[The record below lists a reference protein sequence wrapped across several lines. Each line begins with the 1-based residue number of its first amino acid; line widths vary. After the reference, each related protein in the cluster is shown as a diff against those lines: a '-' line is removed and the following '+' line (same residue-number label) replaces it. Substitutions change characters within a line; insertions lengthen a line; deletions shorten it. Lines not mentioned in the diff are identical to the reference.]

1 MFHSSPDTS
10 VHVET
15 VQTLDRGAFSFTDI
29 PKSFKKYPDSSS
41 TSPETIVQLEK
52 QTSEIR
58 TSYRTV
64 SVALFEF
71 GDKLLALQGATM
83 KLKCLPYKLYG
94 SQALLIK

>member
-10 VHVET
+10 VDAET
-15 VQTLDRGAFSFTDI
+15 LQTLDRGAFSSTDI
-29 PKSFKKYPDSSS
+29 PKSLKKYPDSSS
-41 TSPETIVQLEK
+41 TSPETIVELEK

-71 GDKLLALQGATM
+71 GDKLLALKEKVKKA
-83 KLKCLPYKLYG
+83 
-94 SQALLIK
+94 